1 MQKWNRRDGGH
12 AAALP
17 SGIRD
22 GVDDAVRFLCQ
33 RDESR
38 DHGLHWEGLTFA
50 EAYNRGRFEVCF
62 PFGGALTLGSPSRAP
77 AALGARHVDGEMDA
91 TSHDELHPFL
101 GSVRQFGHGFTEL
114 REGHAGI
121 PASGDDESVL
131 IGYVQ
136 CVDSIELFV
145 PARIRLEVVDFLDD
159 LFAGE
164 MYLSC
169 LNGSTKAL
177 RRFTEWKL
185 DLVPLSGC
193 FAFIA
198 NHLKDEQ
205 IEGGSQVVN
214 GIADDQGDFVWH
226 GYLGFDGVGNLAGLA
241 IKAAE
246 NPQGVLGRIGINF
259 PVEVHDVMLGPCDL

>member
-1 MQKWNRRDGGH
+1 MQKRNRGDGGQ
-12 AAALP
+12 AGALP

-22 GVDDAVRFLCQ
+22 GVDDAVGFLCQ

-62 PFGGALTLGSPSRAP
+62 PFGGARTLGGPSRAP
-77 AALGARHVDGEMDA
+77 VALGTGHVDVELDA
-91 TSHDELHPFL
+91 TSHDEVHPFL
-101 GSVRQFGHGFTEL
+101 GSVRHFGHGFTEL
-114 REGHAGI
+114 REGHADI
-121 PASGDDESVL
+121 RASGNDKPVL

-136 CVDSIELFV
+136 GVDSVELFV

-164 MYLSC
+164 VYLSC
-169 LNGSTKAL
+169 LNGSTKTL
-177 RRFTEWKL
+177 RRFAEWKL
-185 DLVPLSGC
+185 DRAPLSGC

-205 IEGGSQVVN
+205 IEGGSQVVD
-214 GIADDQGDFVWH
+214 GIANDQGDCIWH
-226 GYLGFDGVGNLAGLA
+226 GYLGFDRVGNLAGLA
-241 IKAAE
+241 VKATK
-246 NPQGVLGRIGINF
+246 NSQGMLGRVGINL
-259 PVEVHDVMLGPCDL
+259 PVEVDDVMLGPLNL